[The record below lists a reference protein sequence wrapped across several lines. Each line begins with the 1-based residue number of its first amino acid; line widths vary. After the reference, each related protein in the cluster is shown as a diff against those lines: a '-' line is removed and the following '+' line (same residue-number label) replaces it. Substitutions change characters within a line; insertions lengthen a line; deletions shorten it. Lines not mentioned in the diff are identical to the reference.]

1 MIYLRL
7 PVPPSTNN
15 LYLNIRRG
23 RTKSKAYREWIEA
36 ADGCFLLQRRGLN
49 GKPIAGPYRAQI
61 KLPKIRGDCD
71 GRIKAVLDWLVR
83 VELTPDDKHCRKV
96 SAEID
101 PSLTGYCEVTV
112 EAA

>member
-36 ADGCFLLQRRGLN
+36 ADNCFLEQRRGLN
-49 GKPIAGPYRAQI
+49 GKPVAGPYTAQI
-61 KLPKIRGDCD
+61 KLPRINGDVD
-71 GRIKAVLDWLVR
+71 NRTKAILDWLVR
-83 VELTPDDKHCRKV
+83 VELTTDDRHCRKV

-101 PSLTGYCEVTV
+101 TSLVGYCEVTV